1 MSRRI
6 LLLLVTAAALLA
18 SLTRVSQVR
27 AASHPDTHDMFHTSD
42 RCVACHNGLK
52 TSSGEDV
59 SIGYQWAA
67 SVMANAGRDP
77 YWQGSLRRET
87 LDHPDASAAIQ
98 NECSTCH
105 MPMQHLMDRAEGRET
120 QVFTRLPLTSAH
132 GKFTPAS
139 DGVSCSVCHQI
150 EKQGLGTPQTFV
162 GNVVVAAASDR
173 NNRPEYGPFDVDAGH
188 QEIMRTSTQGFVPTS
203 AAHIRDSGLCGSCHT
218 LYTTARDANG
228 KVIGRFPEQVP
239 FQEWQHSDY
248 YNRQSCQDCHMPV
261 VNQPIAVTAIYG
273 PLRDGMHRHVFVGG
287 NFLLEHLLN
296 QHRDELAVKALPQEL
311 DAAVLRTKAFLQT
324 QAAAVELAKVST
336 APGQLAFDVI
346 VENRTGHKLPT
357 AYPSRRA
364 WLHVT
369 VRGGNG
375 QVIFESGHLNPDG
388 SITGN
393 VNDADPLRF
402 ERHHPVITRPDQV
415 EIFESILGDQQ
426 GHVTTGLINAVHYIK
441 DDRIL
446 PTGFNKATAEPDIQ
460 VVGDAEGDPKFTGGS
475 SRIRY
480 EVPTASSAGPY
491 RVEAELWYQPV
502 GYRWAHNLGA
512 YQAAEP
518 QRFVQYF
525 EQDSSES
532 AVVLAHADQ
541 SY

>member
-1 MSRRI
+1 M
-6 LLLLVTAAALLA
+6 LLLFSAAAALLA
-18 SLTRVSQVR
+18 PLIRVPRVR
-27 AASHPDTHDMFHTSD
+27 AASHPDAHDMFHTSD
-42 RCVACHNGLK
+42 RCVACYNNLR
-52 TSSGEDV
+52 TRSGEDV

-87 LDHPDASAAIQ
+87 IDHPAASAAIQ

-105 MPMQHLMDRAEGRET
+105 MPMQHLIDRAEGRET
-120 QVFTRLPLTSAH
+120 QVFSRLPLTAAH
-132 GKFTPAS
+132 GRFTPAS

-162 GNVVVAAASDR
+162 GNVVVAAVTDR
-173 NNRPEYGPFDVDAGH
+173 NHRPEYGPFVVDAGH
-188 QEIMRTSTQGFVPTS
+188 QEIMRSSTQGFVPTY

-218 LYTTARDANG
+218 LYTTARGADG

-261 VNQPIAVTAIYG
+261 VKQPIAVTAIYG
-273 PLRDGMHRHVFVGG
+273 PLRDGMHRHAFVGG
-287 NFLLEHLLN
+287 NFLLQHLLN
-296 QHRDELAVKALPQEL
+296 QHRDELAVKALPQDL
-311 DAAVLRTKAFLQT
+311 DAAVLRTKTFLQT
-324 QAAAVELAKVST
+324 QAAGLQLSRVAAAS
-336 APGQLAFDVI
+336 GQLAFDVT

-364 WLHVT
+364 WLHVI
-369 VRGGNG
+369 VRDASGR
-375 QVIFESGHLNPDG
+375 VIFESGHLNPDG
-388 SITGN
+388 SIAGN

-402 ERHHPVITRPDQV
+402 ERHHPAITRPDQV

-426 GHVTTGLINAVHYIK
+426 GHVTTGLINAVHYLK
-441 DDRIL
+441 DNRIL
-446 PTGFNKATAEPDIQ
+446 PSGFDKATAGPDIQ
-460 VVGDAEGDPKFTGGS
+460 AVGGAEADPEFTGGS

-480 EVPTASSAGPY
+480 EVRTGRSTGPY
-491 RVEAELWYQPV
+491 TVETELWYQPI

-512 YQAAEP
+512 CQAAEP
-518 QRFVQYF
+518 QRFVHYY
-525 EQDSSES
+525 EQDSSQS
-532 AVVLAHADQ
+532 AVVLAHAEER
-541 SY
+541 Y